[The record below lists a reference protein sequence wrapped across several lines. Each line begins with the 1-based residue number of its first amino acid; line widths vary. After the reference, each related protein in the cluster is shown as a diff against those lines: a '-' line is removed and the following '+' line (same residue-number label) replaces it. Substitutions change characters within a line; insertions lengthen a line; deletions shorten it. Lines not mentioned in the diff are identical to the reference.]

1 MENCKNCE
9 HSVFDPL
16 WGEYKCKARET
27 RIYILLDSSE
37 CSDYK
42 KGPEKTF
49 DEDLEE

>member
-9 HSVFDPL
+9 HSVFDPI
-16 WGEYKCKARET
+16 WGEYKCKARGT